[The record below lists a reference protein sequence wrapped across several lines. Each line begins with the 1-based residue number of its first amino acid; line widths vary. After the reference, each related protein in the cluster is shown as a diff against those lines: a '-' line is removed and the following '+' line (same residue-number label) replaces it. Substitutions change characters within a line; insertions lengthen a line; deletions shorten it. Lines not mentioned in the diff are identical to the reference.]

1 MNWLLLAFAAQAVW
15 GVVDILDKIILDRI
29 LRHSVVLAVSLGLL
43 AIPLALG
50 LGVLRGFEIVGP
62 QTGIVVLSGV
72 LFPVALS
79 FYFKALSIDEAGRV
93 VPLFQLTPLT
103 VLLLSWLLLGDVLT
117 SASYAGFALIF
128 IGGLAISLRRG
139 SSGLTVGRAF
149 WLMLA
154 CTAIY
159 GTAQVLVKV
168 GASDFDVLDT
178 VKWNTVGFALASV
191 LFLLVPQTRRR
202 FLEDFRGLSP
212 AGWRYVVANQLVL
225 SNLARFLFLT
235 AIWAGPV
242 SLVAVISGFEALFV
256 LLYAGVLAL
265 VRPGFLDEQLNRS
278 AVGVKLGALV
288 IMVAGVGILDEVDLF
303 GVFGG

>member
-1 MNWLLLAFAAQAVW
+1 MNWLILAFAAQAVW
-15 GVVDILDKIILDRI
+15 GAVDILDKIILDRF
-29 LRHSVVLAVSLGLL
+29 LGRSVVLAVSLGLL

-50 LGVLRGFEIVGP
+50 LGIFRGFEIVGP
-62 QTGIVVLSGV
+62 QTGIVILSGV

-79 FYFKALSIDEAGRV
+79 FYFRALSIEEAGRV

-128 IGGLAISLRRG
+128 VGGLAISIRKG
-139 SSGLTVGRAF
+139 STGLTFGRAF

-154 CTAIY
+154 CTTIY
-159 GTAQVLVKV
+159 GAAQVLVKAA
-168 GASDFDVLDT
+168 ASDFDVLDT

-191 LFLLVPQTRRR
+191 LFLLAPQTRRR
-202 FLEDFRGLSP
+202 FLVDFRDLSP
-212 AGWRYVVANQLVL
+212 AGWRYVVGNQLLL
-225 SNLARFLFLT
+225 SNLARFLFLA

-256 LLYAGVLAL
+256 LMYAAL
-265 VRPGFLDEQLNRS
+265 LSFVRPGLIDEQLNRS
-278 AVGVKLGALV
+278 AVAVKLGALV
-288 IMVAGVGILDEVDLF
+288 IMVAGVGLLDRPELF
-303 GVFGG
+303 NVFGG